1 MPQSEDEWKQIAQN
15 FEQKWH
21 FHKCLGIVGGKNV
34 MISMRTA
41 AAAAAAAAGALPPAD
56 NSANSY
62 SNAILMAIV
71 NDNFQFTYVNVS
83 DKSRSNDSG
92 IWQASDFNSCLQSN
106 TLHIPTDYNVNGSK
120 CQLPY
125 VFVGDKSFPLRN
137 NLLRP
142 FASRIPP
149 YDERIFNY
157 RLARARRV
165 FDNTF
170 NVLTNRFQC
179 FHRPIA
185 LDSDRVDSIILAACT
200 LHNFLLHNCQNYI
213 DLMSLDYEDTENGAV
228 VHGTRIESAALL
240 DLTLTTTST
249 TNIGKTVREEYKK
262 FFNGA
267 GKVPFQDRMIQHFT

>member
-1 MPQSEDEWKQIAQN
+1 MFQVPQSEAEWKQIAQN
-15 FEQKWH
+15 FEHKWQ
-21 FHKCLGIVGGKNV
+21 FNKCLGIVGGKNV
-34 MISMRTA
+34 MISL
-41 AAAAAAAAGALPPAD
+41 GAPAEAMPPGDA
-56 NSANSY
+56 SANSY

-71 NDNFQFTYVNVS
+71 NDNFQFIYVNVS

-92 IWQASDFNSCLQSN
+92 IWQASDFNSCLQTNS
-106 TLHIPTDYNVNGSK
+106 LRIPTDYTVNGSK

-125 VFVGDKSFPLRN
+125 TFLGDKSFPLRD

-213 DLMSLDYEDTENGAV
+213 DLMSLDYEDTENGTV
-228 VHGTRIESAALL
+228 VHGTRVESAALL

-262 FFNGA
+262 FFNGP
-267 GKVPFQDRMIQHFT
+267 GKASFQDRMVQHFTG

>member
-1 MPQSEDEWKQIAQN
+1 MPQSEAEWKQIAQN
-15 FEQKWH
+15 FEQKWQ
-21 FHKCLGIVGGKNV
+21 FNKCLGVVGGKNV
-34 MISMRTA
+34 MISL
-41 AAAAAAAAGALPPAD
+41 GAPAEPIPPGENAI
-56 NSANSY
+56 NSY

-92 IWQASDFNSCLQSN
+92 VWQASDFNSCLQAN
-106 TLHIPTDYNVNGSK
+106 TLHIPTDYDVNGSK
-120 CQLPY
+120 LQLPY
-125 VFVGDKSFPLRN
+125 VFLGDKSFPLRN

-142 FASRIPP
+142 YASRIPP
-149 YDERIFNY
+149 YDERVFNY

-213 DLMSLDYEDTENGAV
+213 DLMSLDYEDTENGTV

-249 TNIGKTVREEYKK
+249 TNIGKTVRDEYKK

-267 GKVPFQDRMIQHFT
+267 GKVAFQDRMLQHFSV

>member
-1 MPQSEDEWKQIAQN
+1 
-15 FEQKWH
+15 
-21 FHKCLGIVGGKNV
+21 
-34 MISMRTA
+34 MISMKTA
-41 AAAAAAAAGALPPAD
+41 AAAAAAAAGAMPPAD
-56 NSANSY
+56 NSSNSY

-92 IWQASDFNSCLQSN
+92 IWQASDFNSCLLSN

-142 FASRIPP
+142 FASRTPP

>member
-1 MPQSEDEWKQIAQN
+1 MPQSEADWKQIASN
-15 FEQKWH
+15 FEHKWQ
-21 FHKCLGIVGGKNV
+21 FNKCLGIVGGKNV
-34 MISMRTA
+34 MISLGA
-41 AAAAAAAAGALPPAD
+41 PAEALPPGD
-56 NSANSY
+56 NNANSY

-71 NDNFQFTYVNVS
+71 NDNFQFIYVNVS

-92 IWQASDFNSCLQSN
+92 IWQASDFNSCLQNN

-120 CQLPY
+120 LQLPY
-125 VFVGDKSFPLRN
+125 VFLGDKSFPLRN

-213 DLMSLDYEDTENGAV
+213 DLMSLDYEDTENGTV
-228 VHGTRIESAALL
+228 VHGTRVESAALL

-249 TNIGKTVREEYKK
+249 TNIGKTVRDEYKK

-267 GKVPFQDRMIQHFT
+267 GKTSFQDRMVQHFTS